1 MKAPSLLQLITL
13 AKSKTCT
20 LSKHS
25 PKSLMLYRIMDNTD
39 ISDDKTLLV
48 ILSNSTFKDH
58 ELRRGIKG
66 FLDAL

>member
-1 MKAPSLLQLITL
+1 
-13 AKSKTCT
+13 
-20 LSKHS
+20 
-25 PKSLMLYRIMDNTD
+25 MLYRIMDNTD
-39 ISDDKTLLV
+39 ISDDKTLLI